1 MNPYEWGVGEWIAAL
16 CLFVVVVGLI
26 AHAIRRD
33 EAVSPLVMPT
43 SPDAL
48 SEAPRRASNGRSC
61 HVVWCD
67 TPPTRSVHGWALCDE
82 HYEEKV
88 SAR

>member
-1 MNPYEWGVGEWIAAL
+1 MNPYEWGPAEWVAAL

-26 AHAIRRD
+26 AHAVRRD
-33 EAVSPLVMPT
+33 EVPSPLVM
-43 SPDAL
+43 A
-48 SEAPRRASNGRSC
+48 EKAPRTASNGLSC
-61 HVVWCD
+61 HVVWCGKAH
-67 TPPTRSVHGWALCDE
+67 TRSVRGWLLCDE